1 MIGGISFS
9 ATSITSGL
17 DVYKPVS
24 PKPGHQYLATDTKI
38 LYVCYEAGTWVNA
51 SPPTPDLIVVTLGTT
66 YTLKSIN
73 EEKLVTINAGA
84 WQTLYDFTVTE
95 LKNVSAVSS
104 FRFEFEGKS
113 AISSYTYRV
122 RLLINDEVIGSD
134 YGNNTGYNTK
144 VVNSTTPLNIGDNVK
159 IQGTIESSGVPGQL
173 GIRNI
178 KLQGD
183 IKPEIVT
190 QTETGFIEPI

>member
-17 DVYKPVS
+17 DADKPIN
-24 PKPGHQYLATDTKI
+24 PRPGHQYLATDTKI
-38 LYVCYEAGTWVNA
+38 LYVCYEAGTWVNVN
-51 SPPTPDLIVVTLGTT
+51 PPSPDLIVVTLGTT

-73 EEKLVTINAGA
+73 EEKTVTINTGV

-95 LKNVSAVSS
+95 LINISAISS
-104 FRFEFEGKS
+104 FRFEFEGKGG
-113 AISSYTYRV
+113 AASYTYRV
-122 RLLINDEVIGSD
+122 RLLINDVVIGSD
-134 YGNNTGYNTK
+134 YGNNTNYNTK

-178 KLQGD
+178 KLKGD

-190 QTETGFIEPI
+190 QTEIGFIELT